1 MKKLLFSVMA
11 LAMGAFALV
20 SCNKDDDKNDEKNGG
35 QEKFLPYE
43 QQQRIIEQSVEGL
56 AQTIDF
62 NDLAASLTTVI
73 NSVAN
78 LAGNEVDWNFGLEIA
93 AGQDPVLGRKIAAIK
108 ELLKSDDINI
118 VLDNLYFEADI
129 EFAPKPSTGGGYLD
143 TVYSQRRG
151 GGVPGD
157 SIAVTLIPVV
167 KNVIHNTDRFKLN
180 FKTVDN
186 HVISVIL
193 KGSNDKDARLSW
205 VDTRKETT
213 KNVNLPNVIQLSM
226 AVDGKNIVSFDGSL
240 DTDFNVVAKGYY
252 DRNAENDTT
261 FKVSEVTAYGQNLSL
276 TANLAIDKYAV
287 SANAVYSARS
297 GLNVDAKALLYG
309 NEALTVNV
317 NLDVTLD
324 EHINWAE
331 PLSLMNWAM
340 DYEKVRGLNATAVLG
355 GDQIKVV
362 AALKENP
369 VKYQEIMTGIAPFI
383 AGITPEPDAVKA
395 MVDKFNEI
403 FVGEVYF
410 KGYDKPQAKLKL
422 IYEEPSAGT
431 KANIL
436 SSVMDALNASGLRI
450 LVETYD
456 AKGNVVMITFNE
468 YFGMINLQGALATL
482 RSNFQ
487 QAFAPLL
494 GLLASDDGKQFVSR
508 PRDFEVL

>member
-1 MKKLLFSVMA
+1 
-11 LAMGAFALV
+11 MGAFALV
-20 SCNKDDDKNDEKNGG
+20 SCNKDDKNDEKNGG

-143 TVYSQRRG
+143 TVYSQRRSEG
-151 GGVPGD
+151 DVVPGD
-157 SIAVTLIPVV
+157 SIALTLIPVV

-252 DRNAENDTT
+252 DRNSENDTT
-261 FKVSEVTAYGQNLSL
+261 FNVSEVSAYGQNLSL
-276 TANLAIDKYAV
+276 TANLAVDKYAV
-287 SANAVYSARS
+287 SANAVYTART
-297 GLNVDAKALLYG
+297 GLNVNAKALLYG

-324 EHINWAE
+324 EQINWAE
-331 PLSLMNWAM
+331 PISLLNWAV
-340 DYEKVRGLNATAVLG
+340 DNEKVRGLNATAVLG

-383 AGITPEPDAVKA
+383 AGSTPDADVVKA
-395 MVDKFNEI
+395 MIDKFNEI

-410 KGYDKPQAKLKL
+410 KGYDKPQAKLRL
-422 IYEEPSAGT
+422 VYEAPTEKT
-431 KANIL
+431 KAG
-436 SSVMDALNASGLRI
+436 SSIFSSLMDNVANSGLRI
-450 LVETYD
+450 MVDTYD
-456 AKGNVVMITFNE
+456 AEGNEVTISFNE
-468 YFGMINLQGALATL
+468 YFGKINLQGSLATL
-482 RSNFQ
+482 KSNFE
-487 QAFAPLL
+487 QAFAPLIGML
-494 GLLASDDGKQFVSR
+494 SNLNNKPMVSR
-508 PRDFEVL
+508 PRTVEVL